1 MRLLAR
7 LREFLPSAAG
17 LRASAL
23 LRCPT
28 PRLLAA
34 ALATAGPQA
43 VTDRPQ
49 AAAGPREAGPQEAGQ
64 QAAGL
69 PR

>member
-7 LREFLPSAAG
+7 LRESHSGAAG

-23 LRCPT
+23 FASPT

-34 ALATAGPQA
+34 ALTAPSCGDVP
-43 VTDRPQ
+43 
-49 AAAGPREAGPQEAGQ
+49 AGR
-64 QAAGL
+64 
-69 PR
+69 